1 MYLGGRTSGVSSLSM
16 RVIFKLMRGIWH
28 VLLGWF
34 TIYFRFPQLNPQ
46 QREARVQVWA
56 AQLLR
61 IWDIE
66 LEVRGKPVLLGPA
79 LLVCNHISWLDIVV
93 IHATRHC
100 RFVSKSEL
108 RDWPLI
114 GTLATGAGTLYI
126 ERENRKDAMRMVKE
140 MAGALKDGDV
150 LAVFPEGTT
159 GDGFDMLPF
168 HANLIQSAI
177 DGDAPIQPL
186 ALQYVDSRSG
196 EISMDARFV
205 GDDTLVGSIWQTLN
219 TSGLKAVV
227 NFGYPQLFQGRNRR
241 VWANDLREQV
251 VSLKRECQ
259 IPASTSI

>member
-1 MYLGGRTSGVSSLSM
+1 MHFGGRTSGLSSLSM
-16 RVIFKLMRGIWH
+16 RVIVKLLRGIWH

-46 QREARVQVWA
+46 QRESRVQVWA
-56 AQLLR
+56 SQLLR

-108 RDWPLI
+108 REWPLI

-140 MAGALKDGDV
+140 MASALKEGDV

-159 GDGFDMLPF
+159 GDGFDLLPF

-177 DGDAPIQPL
+177 DGNAPIQAL
-186 ALQYVDSRSG
+186 ALQFVDTQTQS
-196 EISMDARFV
+196 ISMAARFV
-205 GDDTLVGSIWQTLN
+205 GNDTLLASIWSTLN
-219 TSGLKAVV
+219 VNGLKAVV
-227 NFGYPQLFQGRNRR
+227 NFGELQMAHGRNRR
-241 VWANDLREQV
+241 QWALDLHQYV
-251 VSLKRECQ
+251 MTLKKNCL
-259 IPASTSI
+259 

>member
-1 MYLGGRTSGVSSLSM
+1 M
-16 RVIFKLMRGIWH
+16 RVLLKLLRGIWH
-28 VLLGWF
+28 VVVGWI

-56 AQLLR
+56 TQLLR

-66 LEVRGKPVLLGPA
+66 LEVRGQPVVMGPT
-79 LLVCNHISWLDIVV
+79 LMVCNHISWLDIVV

-108 RDWPLI
+108 REWPLI

-159 GDGFDMLPF
+159 GDGLDMLTF

-177 DGDAPIQPL
+177 EGLAPVQPL
-186 ALQYVDSRSG
+186 AVQFIDTQSQS
-196 EISMDARFV
+196 ISMAARYV
-205 GDDTLVGSIWQTLN
+205 GDDTLLASIWSTLN
-219 TSGLKAVV
+219 ARGLKAVV
-227 NFGYPQLFQGRNRR
+227 NFGHPELSQGKNRR
-241 VWANDLREQV
+241 DWANDLREQV
-251 VSLKRECQ
+251 MLLKRECQ
-259 IPASTSI
+259 LPASTSI

>member
-1 MYLGGRTSGVSSLSM
+1 MHLGGRACGVSSLSM
-16 RVIFKLMRGIWH
+16 RVIVKLLRGIWH

-56 AQLLR
+56 SQLLR

-108 RDWPLI
+108 REWPLI

-159 GDGFDMLPF
+159 GDGLDMLPF

-186 ALQYVDSRSG
+186 ALQYLDARSG
-196 EISMDARFV
+196 EISMAARFV
-205 GDDTLVGSIWQTLN
+205 GDDTLVESIWSTLN
-219 TSGLKAVV
+219 STGLRAIV
-227 NFGYPQLFQGRNRR
+227 NFGEIEVADGRDRR
-241 VWANDLREQV
+241 GWSQDLRQKV
-251 VSLKRECQ
+251 MDLKLACR
-259 IPASTSI
+259 A

>member
-1 MYLGGRTSGVSSLSM
+1 M
-16 RVIFKLMRGIWH
+16 RVLLKLLRGIWH
-28 VLLGWF
+28 VVVGWI

-56 AQLLR
+56 TQLLR

-66 LEVRGKPVLLGPA
+66 LEVRGQPVVMGPT
-79 LLVCNHISWLDIVV
+79 LMVCNHISWLDILV

-108 RDWPLI
+108 REWPLI

-140 MAGALKDGDV
+140 MAQALKAGDV

-159 GDGFDMLPF
+159 GDGIGMLPF

-177 DGDAPIQPL
+177 EVDAPVQPL
-186 ALQYVDSRSG
+186 ALQYVDVRSND
-196 EISMDARFV
+196 ISMAPRFV
-205 GDDTLVGSIWQTLN
+205 GDDTLMGSIWRTLN
-219 TSGLKAVV
+219 STGLKAIVH
-227 NFGYPQLFQGRNRR
+227 FGEIQAANGRDRR
-241 VWANDLREQV
+241 AWSQNLHQKVMDL
-251 VSLKRECQ
+251 KMACK
-259 IPASTSI
+259 A

>member
-1 MYLGGRTSGVSSLSM
+1 MHFGRWACGLSSLSM
-16 RVIFKLMRGIWH
+16 RVIVKLLRGIWH
-28 VLLGWF
+28 VLVGWF

-56 AQLLR
+56 SQLLR

-108 RDWPLI
+108 REWPLI

-159 GDGFDMLPF
+159 GDGFDLLPF

-186 ALQYVDSRSG
+186 ALQYVDARSG
-196 EISMDARFV
+196 EISMAARFV
-205 GDDTLVGSIWQTLN
+205 GDDTLVGSIWSTLN
-219 TSGLKAVV
+219 STGLRAIV
-227 NFGYPQLFQGRNRR
+227 NFGETEAAAGRDRR
-241 VWANDLREQV
+241 GWSQDLHQKV
-251 VSLKRECQ
+251 MGLKVACR
-259 IPASTSI
+259 AK

>member
-1 MYLGGRTSGVSSLSM
+1 MHLGGRTSGVSSLSM
-16 RVIFKLMRGIWH
+16 RVIVKLLRGIWH

-56 AQLLR
+56 SQLLR

-108 RDWPLI
+108 REWPLI

-159 GDGFDMLPF
+159 GDGFDLLPF

-186 ALQYVDSRSG
+186 ALQYVDGASN
-196 EISMDARFV
+196 EISMAARFV
-205 GDDTLVGSIWQTLN
+205 GDDTLVGSIWRTLN
-219 TSGLKAVV
+219 VSDLKTVV
-227 NFGYPQLFQGRNRR
+227 KFGDVQFADSRNRR
-241 VWANDLREQV
+241 TWTQDLFKEV
-251 VSLKRECQ
+251 AALK
-259 IPASTSI
+259 ASCR